1 MEEVVAVTYWFEP
14 APEPPVQS
22 ATLRLTGR
30 RLGVHGTPG
39 ERDRFTREVRV
50 EDVPAGGGPVSVTA
64 AVDQVN
70 PGVWDVSARMVRL
83 DGPTGS
89 LPVRLVHPAAWSW
102 RRRRL
107 LTGDRRPVRTR
118 PAGRTRPPGI
128 LAGGRRVLMT
138 AGFVV
143 GLAVTAALLAGLRG
157 LSGQPVGAF
166 LDATA
171 PGLLYGVAVG
181 RLGCFLGGCCA
192 GRPTGSRFG
201 VWASDRRV
209 GVRRYPA
216 QLLESLLALVAA
228 SLALAALVLAGP
240 YHGVIFAAALGLHA
254 TGRRA
259 ALALRADRR
268 PSRLAGSAVAGLAVG
283 LAGIYVCALV

>member
-1 MEEVVAVTYWFEP
+1 MAVTYWFEP

-30 RLGVHGTPG
+30 RLGVHGAPG
-39 ERDRFTREVRV
+39 ERDRFIREVRV

-64 AVDQVN
+64 TVDQVN
-70 PGVWDVSARMVRL
+70 PGVWHVGARMVRL
-83 DGPTGS
+83 DGPSGP

-118 PAGRTRPPGI
+118 PPGQVRPPGVVPR
-128 LAGGRRVLMT
+128 GRRVLLS
-138 AGFVV
+138 AGFAA
-143 GLAVTAALLAGLRG
+143 GLALTAALLPGLRG
-157 LSGQPVGAF
+157 EPAGAY
-166 LDATA
+166 LDAAA
-171 PGLLYGVAVG
+171 PGLLYGVAAG
-181 RLGCFLGGCCA
+181 RLGCLLGGCCA

-201 VWASDRRV
+201 VWASDRTV

-228 SLALAALVLAGP
+228 SLALAVLVVAGP
-240 YHGVIFAAALGLHA
+240 YHGVIFAAALGLYT
-254 TGRRA
+254 TGRQA

-268 PSRLAGSAVAGLAVG
+268 PARLAGSAVAGLAVG
-283 LAGIYVCALV
+283 LAGIYACAVTGA